1 MLCDATSYASD
12 IFDHN
17 AELFE
22 ISHPKRKN
30 RPTSCSTINVE
41 KEDTVKSVS
50 DGNSRVKPYL
60 ASVSEENVVAESDLT
75 SYKSILEYTD
85 SSSKSISTDDAS
97 TTMTNLVPGS
107 EENVVAKST
116 LKSLSSDM

>member
-41 KEDTVKSVS
+41 KEDTVKSVY
-50 DGNSRVKPYL
+50 DGKSVVKQSIDL
-60 ASVSEENVVAESDLT
+60 VSEDNFVAESDLT
-75 SYKSILEYTD
+75 PDKSIVEYTY
-85 SSSKSISTDDAS
+85 SSSKSTSAGDDSIKMA
-97 TTMTNLVPGS
+97 NLALVS
-107 EENVVAKST
+107 EENFVAY
-116 LKSLSSDM
+116 SD